1 MGLKSNNNK
10 KIILISGPTASGKSR
25 LSVLLAKKINGEIIN
40 ADSMQIYREI
50 SILSSRPKIIDL
62 KRVKHHLYGFQSVSS
77 KFSVGQWLKKVKKCA
92 ANIIKKGKVP
102 ILVGGTGLYFKA
114 VTSGLSRIPKISN
127 KKRKAVKK
135 IYDKIGYKKF
145 YKKLISS
152 DPLCKNKIL
161 ASDTQRVLRAFE
173 VKRFTKKSI
182 YEWAKN
188 TKSDFTEYDVRK
200 IYLNI
205 PREKLLIK
213 INDRTKKI
221 LADQKCLKEVKN
233 FLNLNIIK
241 SLPANK
247 IIGITEIKSFFE
259 GGQTYKQ
266 LIENV
271 NIKTRQYA
279 KRQSTWSRGH
289 MTDWVRVYS
298 DKSSNL
304 FKKILK
310 EVS

>member
-1 MGLKSNNNK
+1 MSK
-10 KIILISGPTASGKSR
+10 KIILLAGPTASGKSK
-25 LSVLLAKKINGEIIN
+25 LALYLAKKINGEIIN

-62 KRVKHHLYGFQSVSS
+62 KRVKHHLYGFQSVNN

-92 ANIIKKGKVP
+92 ANITKKGKVP

-127 KKRKAVKK
+127 KKREAVKK
-135 IYDKIGYKKF
+135 IYDKFGYKKF

-188 TKSDFTEYDVRK
+188 TKSDFTDYDVRK

-233 FLNLNIIK
+233 FLNLNIMK

-247 IIGITEIKSFFE
+247 IIGIAEIKSFFE